1 MKTFNA
7 FLYHTDKVV
16 VNPRKEPNK
25 SDHRNAMNHY
35 RRKYAKWESNNIEVE
50 RILGDTIDKTCDIEY
65 IDGAN
70 VFDIRTYDAGEGDYA
85 YREVKIGSAC
95 TYKMSGDKA
104 EILTLK

>member
-50 RILGDTIDKTCDIEY
+50 NSYWGKHPNDEY
-65 IDGAN
+65 QNCWHVG
-70 VFDIRTYDAGEGDYA
+70 
-85 YREVKIGSAC
+85 IGLNYIVVENGLPC

-104 EILTLK
+104 VILTLK